1 MQELSRPPV
10 KIPWFGIMFYNLIFR
25 NIQDSDQ
32 NSEYLFN
39 STNKITRI
47 FNQTW
52 ILKDLKW
59 WVWRPTK
66 SIWCCPAKF
75 FGVLSARLSCNA
87 SVMRISVCDRFQI
100 FGRYGPTKP
109 AIAFQNFYRHWNT
122 QLYKEFYY
130 SIFERTTTF
139 KRIERRMTKIDSDI
153 NTRSF
158 VTTELEKICQFY
170 QAFCVRLTIC
180 PAVTLP

>member
-39 STNKITRI
+39 STNKIPRI

-109 AIAFQNFYRHWNT
+109 AVDGQQNCSNFYRHWNT
-122 QLYKEFYY
+122 QLYKEFYFWTY
-130 SIFERTTTF
+130 NYFQANRT
-139 KRIERRMTKIDSDI
+139 KDD
-153 NTRSF
+153 
-158 VTTELEKICQFY
+158 
-170 QAFCVRLTIC
+170 
-180 PAVTLP
+180 